1 MIGDFN
7 EAMWSFDHLSSH
19 RRPEKQMLEF
29 REVLSQCDL
38 HDTGFSGLSW
48 TYDNK
53 QKGDRNVRVR
63 LDRAVASPN
72 WSLWFPDS
80 KVQHL
85 VSSRSDHCPIFLNLE
100 HDQIGRPTRRT
111 PRYEIKWER
120 EDSLPGEIR
129 ASRDAAAPCQNL
141 GDVAI
146 TLSKVMTALRRWSFD
161 KFGAVTKEL
170 EILRAKIEELSTQ
183 DHIANQDEVDKLNKS
198 MDELLYREEMM
209 WLQRSRIS
217 WLKEG
222 DRNTTFFIGNQR
234 AEQRKTE

>member
-1 MIGDFN
+1 M
-7 EAMWSFDHLSSH
+7 
-19 RRPEKQMLEF
+19 
-29 REVLSQCDL
+29 
-38 HDTGFSGLSW
+38 
-48 TYDNK
+48 
-53 QKGDRNVRVR
+53 
-63 LDRAVASPN
+63 
-72 WSLWFPDS
+72 FPDS

-100 HDQIGRPTRRT
+100 RDQIGRPTRRT
-111 PRYEIKWER
+111 PRYEIMWER

-129 ASRDAAAPCQNL
+129 ASWDAAAPCQNL
-141 GDVAI
+141 GDAAI
-146 TLSKVMTALRRWSFD
+146 TLSKVMTTLRRWSFD

-170 EILRAKIEELSTQ
+170 EILRAKIEGLSTQ
-183 DHIANQDEVDKLNKS
+183 DHIANQDEVDKLNKR